1 MENIGSEMI
10 FGTSDFLTFKSIN
23 TPNDDVTLVR
33 DIETDTYEVEITK
46 RGPVPTGRPFIKT
59 MTRKFDDRDQAIR
72 WAEMNA
78 QFIVNKR
85 VRII

>member
-1 MENIGSEMI
+1 MEHIGSEII
-10 FGTSDFLTFKSIN
+10 FETADFLTHKSIN
-23 TPNDDVTLVR
+23 TPNDDVTIVR
-33 DIETDTYEVEITK
+33 DIETGDYGVEISK
-46 RGPVPTGRPFIKT
+46 KGSSDHPLMRRFS
-59 MTRKFDDRDQAIR
+59 DCNQAIR

>member
-23 TPNDDVTLVR
+23 TPKDEVTMVR
-33 DIETDTYEVEITK
+33 DIETGDYGVESSKI
-46 RGPVPTGRPFIKT
+46 GSSDRPLMRRFS
-59 MTRKFDDRDQAIR
+59 DRDQAIR

>member
-1 MENIGSEMI
+1 MKNIGSEMI

-23 TPNDDVTLVR
+23 TPKDEVTMVR
-33 DIETDTYEVEITK
+33 DIETGDYGVEISK
-46 RGPVPTGRPFIKT
+46 KGSSDRPLMRRFS
-59 MTRKFDDRDQAIR
+59 DRDQAIR

>member
-1 MENIGSEMI
+1 MEHIGSEMI
-10 FGTSDFLTFKSIN
+10 FETADFLTHKSIN
-23 TPNDDVTLVR
+23 TPHDDVTLVR
-33 DIETDTYEVEITK
+33 DIETGTYEVEITK

-59 MTRKFDDRDQAIR
+59 MTRKFDDCNEAIR

-78 QFIVNKR
+78 QFITNKI

>member
-1 MENIGSEMI
+1 MKHIGSEMI
-10 FGTSDFLTFKSIN
+10 FETADFLTHKSIN
-23 TPNDDVTLVR
+23 TPNDDVTIVR
-33 DIETDTYEVEITK
+33 DIETGDYGVEISK
-46 RGPVPTGRPFIKT
+46 RGSSDRPLMRRFS
-59 MTRKFDDRDQAIR
+59 DCNQAIR

>member
-1 MENIGSEMI
+1 MKNIGSEMI

-23 TPNDDVTLVR
+23 TPKDEVTMVR
-33 DIETDTYEVEITK
+33 DIETGDYGVEISK
-46 RGPVPTGRPFIKT
+46 IGSSDRPLMRRFS
-59 MTRKFDDRDQAIR
+59 DRDQAIR

>member
-1 MENIGSEMI
+1 MKNIGSEMI

-23 TPNDDVTLVR
+23 TPKDEVTMVR
-33 DIETDTYEVEITK
+33 DIETGVYGVEISK
-46 RGPVPTGRPFIKT
+46 IGSSDRPLMRRFS
-59 MTRKFDDRDQAIR
+59 DRDQAIR